1 MLHQS
6 QGEEKDTNLKLFH
19 LDYFHIIVF
28 NSPLAQGRISLRKGQ
43 AILSGKVE
51 SEKYF
56 SLIVFKVKAI
66 HFSLNS

>member
-51 SEKYF
+51 SEESF
-56 SLIVFKVKAI
+56 S
-66 HFSLNS
+66 